1 MGLLDIQTLFNEVRA
16 FCQANA
22 NPANIKKYSRYFVE
36 GYDAYGVD
44 FKLIV
49 PQRDQWL
56 GKYRASI
63 GLQGFLDLGDQL
75 IKTGKYEEA
84 SFAISFISQF
94 EDEYTPQTL
103 ERVAKWLDDGIRNWA
118 HTDILS
124 GGVLPVFLIKK
135 IVPLEGLSTWRHAA
149 SKWMRR
155 AVPVTLIELLKA
167 GFPPKSLLDFIEPM
181 MTDEEK
187 VVHQGLG
194 WFLREAW
201 KVKPAPV
208 EDFLLRWKDRCA
220 RLIIQYATE
229 KMTPEQK
236 MSFKKAK
243 G

>member
-1 MGLLDIQTLFNEVRA
+1 MDIQILFNEVRE

-22 NPANIKKYSRYFVE
+22 NPANVRKYSRYFVE

-44 FKLIV
+44 SKLIL

-56 GKYRASI
+56 AEYRSPF
-63 GLQGFLDLGDQL
+63 GLKGFLDLGDL
-75 IKTGKYEEA
+75 LVKTGKYEEA

-94 EDEYTPQTL
+94 QEDYTPQTL
-103 ERVAKWLDDGIRNWA
+103 ARLGSWLADGIRNWA

-124 GGVLPVFLIKK
+124 GGTLYMFFIKK
-135 IVPLEGLSTWRHAA
+135 IVPLEAFSAWRESP

-167 GFPPKSLLDFIEPM
+167 GFPPKSLLEFIESM

-194 WFLREAW
+194 WFLREVW

-236 MSFKKAK
+236 MSYKKVK
-243 G
+243 T

>member
-1 MGLLDIQTLFNEVRA
+1 MDIQSLFDEMRT
-16 FCQANA
+16 FCQAHA
-22 NPANIKKYSRYFVE
+22 NPANVQKYSCYFVE

-56 GKYRASI
+56 AKYRPTL
-63 GLQGFLDLGDQL
+63 GLKGFLDLGDML

-103 ERVAKWLDDGIRNWA
+103 ERLRSWLADGIHNWA

-124 GGVLPVFLIKK
+124 GGPLSIFFILK
-135 IVPLEGLSTWRHAA
+135 IVPLEAFSAWRQSP

-155 AVPVTLIELLKA
+155 AVPVTLIEMVKD
-167 GFPPKSLLDFIEPM
+167 GFPTKSLLDFIEPM
-181 MTDEEK
+181 MLDDQK

-201 KVKPAPV
+201 KVEPAPV
-208 EDFLLRWKDRCA
+208 EEFLLRWKDRCA

-229 KMTPEQK
+229 KMSPEQK
-236 MSFKKAK
+236 MSYKKVK
-243 G
+243 R